1 MPWIWGGEGEFNKI
15 WKIYVPIMRGLV
27 NKWRV
32 DPSANYDELLEYII
46 TTYSDTHVRNIIC
59 K

>member
-15 WKIYVPIMRGLV
+15 WKICVPIMRGLV